1 VNLKSPTNAIKKIV
15 PKFTLHYLRNII
27 VSAMAENGISATHM
41 SGAIGH
47 NNTATLSKY
56 LSLNY
61 VQGSQMA
68 NETIEKIIKEKSI

>member
-1 VNLKSPTNAIKKIV
+1 
-15 PKFTLHYLRNII
+15 
-27 VSAMAENGISATHM
+27 MAENGLSATHM

-61 VQGSQMA
+61 VQGSKMA
-68 NETIEKIIKEKSI
+68 NETIENIMNKKNLIEQ

>member
-1 VNLKSPTNAIKKIV
+1 
-15 PKFTLHYLRNII
+15 
-27 VSAMAENGISATHM
+27 MAENGLSATIM

-61 VQGSQMA
+61 VQGSKMA
-68 NETIEKIIKEKSI
+68 NETIEKIMCKNKIFDNH